1 MGWPFSKGVQAA
13 RKPSPG
19 AGKKSRATAFGF
31 EASRFGRRLR
41 GWVAERRNI
50 NSLLASGGD
59 QLRARARQLCRE
71 NPYAANAVE
80 AFVSAAVGT
89 GIKPSPLYLPA
100 DKKKA
105 VVQAFLRWTD
115 ECDADG
121 LTDFYGLQALA
132 ARAMFEAGECFIR
145 FRPRRAI
152 DGLSVP
158 LQLQLLEAEH
168 LPLTHNETL
177 PNGNIVRAGIEF
189 NSIGRRV
196 AYHFLRSHPGDL
208 ALNWR
213 GLDKTIVPASEVLH
227 LYRPLRPG
235 QIRGQ
240 PGITPGMVRLYLLD
254 QYDDAELDRKRT
266 AAMFVGFV
274 TKKSSDA
281 ENPLTGTALDANGEP
296 TGEVGPETTLEMQ
309 PGTMQVLN
317 EDEDVK
323 FSAPTEVGG
332 TYEAFQFRSLCAIS
346 VAVGLPYHTV
356 SGDLSKANYGSQ
368 RGGQVEQRRRM
379 DQFQHMTLIF
389 QMCRPIWQ
397 RWMQAA
403 VLVGAIPI
411 TPAEWIGR
419 RDEVSAAKWI
429 PPSWPWID
437 PLKDRQA
444 QALAEDRGWTSR
456 SDIIE
461 AEGYDPEEVDARIK
475 ADRDREAS
483 MGLNFA
489 RPGPATAARPAAPTP
504 HTEDENG
511 FQPVLEEQ
519 HVGHR

>member
-1 MGWPFSKGVQAA
+1 MAWLFKNRETA
-13 RKPSPG
+13 RKAISQ
-19 AGKKSRATAFGF
+19 ASRKRRATAFGF
-31 EASRFGRRLR
+31 EASRIGRRLR

-50 NSLLASGGD
+50 NSLLSSGGD

-80 AFVSAAVGT
+80 AFVAAAVGT

-105 VVQAFLRWTD
+105 VVKAFLHWTD

-145 FRPRRAI
+145 FRPRRPE

-177 PNGNIVRAGIEF
+177 ANGNTVRAGIEF
-189 NSIGRRV
+189 NGIGRRV

-208 ALNWR
+208 ALNWK
-213 GLDKTIVPASEVLH
+213 GLEKTIVPASEVLH

-240 PGITPGMVRLYLLD
+240 PGITPGMVRLYLMD

-266 AAMFVGFV
+266 TAMFAAFV
-274 TKKSSDA
+274 TKPSTDV
-281 ENPLTGTALDANGEP
+281 EDPLTGTQAEGVTAADDAG
-296 TGEVGPETTLEMQ
+296 TATLELQ
-309 PGTMQVLN
+309 PGTIQVLA
-317 EDEDVK
+317 DGEDVR
-323 FSAPTEVGG
+323 FSEPTEVGG
-332 TYEAFQFRSLCAIS
+332 SYEAFQFRSLCSIS

-389 QMCRPIWQ
+389 QMCRPIWK

-403 VLVGAIPI
+403 VLVGAVPI
-411 TPAEWIGR
+411 SPAEWIAQ

-461 AEGYDPEEVDARIK
+461 AEGYDPEEVDARIAADK
-475 ADRDREAS
+475 AREAEL
-483 MGLNFA
+483 GLVFKS
-489 RPGPATAARPAAPTP
+489 TAVQAAPP
-504 HTEDENG
+504 APAVEDEQG
-511 FQPVLEEQ
+511 FLTAS
-519 HVGHR
+519 